1 MKNFISH
8 KASTGLLFLLFG
20 LLAQSGWGQTVKTWT
35 GTTSNSWLTATNW
48 NTSGA
53 PSGTSTEAYFN
64 VNTQAGANSIN
75 MNGISV
81 GNSSIGSI
89 HFGSSSTTARTISNS
104 SGTTGGTF
112 TLNGTTINSI
122 ANTIIRNNS
131 ATTHIIAPGASTGL
145 KLGLGNVTENIIQID
160 AGGGILISS
169 VITGSNNLT
178 KGGTGAGV
186 LTLSGVNTYTGNTT
200 ISAGKLAL
208 TGSGSI
214 ATSPIIT
221 LGSAGTFD
229 VSGLT
234 TALALASTQ
243 TLKSSATGSN
253 TTGTITVASGK
264 GLTLGSTGGLEF
276 TAYGGGATA
285 PLTISG
291 ASTGALALNSAPIS
305 VTTTTALAAGTY
317 TLIAK
322 AGSATGV
329 TGTIGTLTMAGSGLA
344 SGTEATLSIE
354 SGELK
359 LTVVESSPT
368 ISTSG
373 SLTAVNTTYG
383 TASES
388 TTSFS
393 VSGSN
398 LNGTTDVTVTPPA
411 GFEVATSS
419 DFSTTIGTSASALSL
434 GTATSISSITIY
446 VRLSATASFSGSPY
460 SGNIVV
466 AGGGATSVNVATVS
480 SSVTTKALTITGLS
494 AANKNYDGTTS
505 VSVTGTAAYSG
516 LANDESFTPSDVVTW
531 AFPDAN
537 VGDNKVLTRT
547 GSYAVPS
554 ANYTVTQP
562 SLTASIL
569 AVTPSAPTIT
579 SITTGD
585 ALLSV
590 AFTAPTSNGGA
601 SITNYEYSIN
611 NGSSFTACSPSQTSS
626 PIIIYG
632 LTNGTIYNVQ
642 IRAVNSAG
650 SGTASTAVQGTPTA
664 PTTPTIFGAATATAF
679 TTTYGTASADQS
691 FTISG
696 SSLDADIIATAPTGF
711 EVSSDGTNYGTTTTF
726 FQSGGTAS
734 GTLRIRLKAG
744 ATVTGTNYNS
754 VTIQLT
760 STNATTVN
768 ITTASSGNSV
778 ATKALTITGIS
789 ISNKVYD
796 GNTTATILG
805 TAIYSGL
812 VSGDNSIVTD
822 SPTAVFANKTVA
834 NAKAVT
840 VSGYT
845 APSANYSI
853 SQPTGLTA
861 NITAAPLTLTS
872 TSVTTKTYDGT
883 TAATITGTLSG
894 IIPSDVVTLNGTGTF
909 ASANA
914 GIGISVTSTSTLGGA
929 DAGNYALTQP
939 TGLTGDI
946 TKANQTITFNAL
958 VNQTI
963 GAADYSPGATSATS
977 GTNAITYTSSNTAVA
992 TITAGSLI
1000 QIVGAGTTTITASQA
1015 ASTNYNAAA
1024 DVIQSLIV
1032 TLAPVTLITF
1042 DFVGA
1047 AGNETTISSNSNNAN
1062 ILASSIS
1069 RGSGLISSTNTDRF
1083 NSTNWAITSIANAVS
1098 GNNYVEFT
1106 VSPNSGYMFSVS
1118 SILIQLQRS
1127 GTGLT
1132 AIALRSSVDNY
1143 TANLDAVKNVVDNAS
1158 TQSFTFTFAQ
1168 TNSLAPVIYRLY
1180 GYAEASG
1187 GSGGPGDGTGNDIV
1201 VTGTVS
1207 VPATPP
1213 TLTADDSSNTVD
1225 NNIDITFSDDT
1236 SWRTAITAVK
1246 IGSTALTPDTDY
1258 VISAGN
1264 IQLKPSGLNVLL
1276 TASGSKS
1283 ITVVATGYSDA
1294 TVTQEINTGA
1304 PTANST
1310 ATISAILAP
1319 NVTRTVTCT
1328 AKDQYSNLVSGYAFK
1343 YDATITSADAT
1354 TAESYTID
1362 DTAIT
1367 SSTNNVSLISTT
1379 NASGVATFTVAM
1391 PAVLDANDG
1400 ISVQVQLANGTTN
1413 IGSAFAYHELP
1424 GQTIT
1429 FGVLSAVT
1437 YGDAAFTLSATGG
1450 ASGNP
1455 VTFTSS
1461 NPLVATCTGTN
1472 GTTLTITGAGTVTIY
1487 ANQAA
1492 SASYNAAAQ
1501 ESQSLVVN
1509 QKGLTIS
1516 GLTGVSRVYNGT
1528 TTATFTGTPVYVGLA
1543 YGQSFS
1549 VSGTAS
1555 AVFSDADV
1563 GTGKTITV
1571 SGYTVPSDN
1580 YTLTQPT
1587 LTADITQAPQTISF
1601 GSLPN
1606 RVVGG
1611 ASFTLPLNASSA
1623 LAISYASSDTSVAT
1637 VSGNT
1642 VTIVG
1647 VGTTTI
1653 TASQAGNS
1661 NYFAATSVSQDQ
1673 TIIATPIAG
1682 WDFFGQNNI
1691 ASLAATTL
1699 NSNLTSGGI
1708 TRGAGASANSAANSF
1723 STTGFQNDGISTA
1736 NTDYFQI
1743 TLTPGTGYQ
1752 TSLSVINANF
1762 DGTASFYGSPG
1773 VTSRYAY
1780 SLDGTNFTLIG
1791 SDVTSVSL
1799 KPAAVDLT
1807 GISALQNV
1815 TAGTTIT
1822 IRYYASGQTTTGG
1835 WRFSSPAAGVLGLAI
1850 GGSVDLIPTNNW
1862 TGAISTSWNN
1872 PGNWSLS
1879 TLPLSTDNIT
1889 ISTGAPILDVSHTID
1904 AGRTLT
1910 ISGTGALTIN
1920 PNAILTIAGT
1930 ADFGGKS
1937 VTLKSD
1943 ATGTAAIGQVT
1954 GSLTGATNVTVER
1967 YIPAKR
1973 AWRALTSPLKGSD
1986 TSLFASWQNAGVAVD
2001 PFNTG
2006 VELWGPSGTGLA
2018 SGPGYNIRQYTTSGW
2033 ADVNNTQSTNLFT
2046 SAANNAYMVFVTGGY
2061 GSNNIGNGQS
2071 AATTLKATGELI
2083 TGTVNYSLSS
2093 TNHTLIGNPFASP
2106 ISPELILANT
2116 ANTNTAL
2123 LFPYLWVWNPAYNTN
2138 GAYELY
2144 DKVAGT
2150 YSGGNLSAGTAIQSG
2165 QAFFVRTETASS
2177 SLTLTESMKSSSIS
2191 NTFRNSNSVSPSIV
2205 RASFLKQTALDW
2217 MPLDGCIAAFY
2228 EGANPAAD
2236 DADGKKMINSGENI
2250 GFVRNAVNLSS
2261 EHYPLVTA
2269 QDILYLKVWNTQQAH
2284 YKLKLNTEEF
2294 TMVGVE
2300 AYLQDLYTGTTQP
2313 LNLDGSVQDYEFDV
2327 DPTVSASSGNRFRIV
2342 FTNTALAVTNPEQGQ
2357 LSIYPNPATGG
2368 KVTVSLPTGNFEGCS
2383 YELINVLGQV
2393 VRQDEI
2399 ANANSSQISIPL
2411 TGLPTSWYALRI
2423 RKDNKVVYQGK
2434 LIINN

>member
-8 KASTGLLFLLFG
+8 KARTGLLFLLFG
-20 LLAQSGWGQTVKTWT
+20 LLTQNGWGQVSLPVSRTSWATEPTGWTNSGCTQRTSTFACSGSDATTFDTNNDSRVVNFSGVPYQLNFALKKSSMSGQSKLTVEESANGTSYSLLGVYGTATAATAITDCGNITLNILSTTRYIRWTYTKATGNCDMDDVSITSATPSAPTIGTITPGNQQLSVAFTTPISNGGSAITNYKYSTDGGTSFLTRQT
-35 GTTSNSWLTATNW
+35 GTTATPIVITTLSSDGTTALTN
-48 NTSGA
+48 
-53 PSGTSTEAYFN
+53 GTSYN
-64 VNTQAGANSIN
+64 VQIRAVNANGDGAATASTAATPRTTPSAPTI
-75 MNGISV
+75 GTITP
-81 GNSSIGSI
+81 GNSQLSVAFTAGSD
-89 HFGSSSTTARTISNS
+89 G
-104 SGTTGGTF
+104 
-112 TLNGTTINSI
+112 
-122 ANTIIRNNS
+122 
-131 ATTHIIAPGASTGL
+131 GASITDYKWSVDGT
-145 KLGLGNVTENIIQID
+145 NYTTR
-160 AGGGILISS
+160 AGTASPI
-169 VITGSNNLT
+169 VITGLAN
-178 KGGTGAGV
+178 GTAYTVRIRAVNAAGDGSV
-186 LTLSGVNTYTGNTT
+186 ATAGSTSTPRTT
-200 ISAGKLAL
+200 PSAP
-208 TGSGSI
+208 TI
-214 ATSPIIT
+214 
-221 LGSAGTFD
+221 
-229 VSGLT
+229 
-234 TALALASTQ
+234 
-243 TLKSSATGSN
+243 
-253 TTGTITVASGK
+253 GTITPGNGQLSVAFTAGSDGGASITDYK
-264 GLTLGSTGGLEF
+264 WSVDGTNYTTRAGTGSPIVITGLTNG
-276 TAYGGGATA
+276 TAYTVRIRAV
-285 PLTISG
+285 
-291 ASTGALALNSAPIS
+291 N
-305 VTTTTALAAGTY
+305 AAGD
-317 TLIAK
+317 
-322 AGSATGV
+322 GSV
-329 TGTIGTLTMAGSGLA
+329 
-344 SGTEATLSIE
+344 
-354 SGELK
+354 
-359 LTVVESSPT
+359 
-368 ISTSG
+368 
-373 SLTAVNTTYG
+373 
-383 TASES
+383 
-388 TTSFS
+388 
-393 VSGSN
+393 
-398 LNGTTDVTVTPPA
+398 
-411 GFEVATSS
+411 
-419 DFSTTIGTSASALSL
+419 
-434 GTATSISSITIY
+434 
-446 VRLSATASFSGSPY
+446 ATAS
-460 SGNIVV
+460 
-466 AGGGATSVNVATVS
+466 AAATP
-480 SSVTTKALTITGLS
+480 VTS
-494 AANKNYDGTTS
+494 
-505 VSVTGTAAYSG
+505 
-516 LANDESFTPSDVVTW
+516 
-531 AFPDAN
+531 
-537 VGDNKVLTRT
+537 
-547 GSYAVPS
+547 
-554 ANYTVTQP
+554 
-562 SLTASIL
+562 
-569 AVTPSAPTIT
+569 PSAPTIT
-579 SITTGD
+579 SITPGD

-590 AFTAPTSNGGA
+590 AFTAPSSNGGV
-601 SITNYEYSIN
+601 SISNYEYSTDGGTN
-611 NGSSFTACSPSQTSS
+611 WTTPSPGVTTS
-626 PIIIYG
+626 PLLITG
-632 LTNGTIYNVQ
+632 LTNDTTYNVQ

-679 TTTYGTASADQS
+679 TTTYGTASAAQS
-691 FTISG
+691 FAISG

-744 ATVTGTNYNS
+744 ATVTGTNYNN

-812 VSGDNSIVTD
+812 VSGDNSTVTD
-822 SPTAVFANKTVA
+822 SPTAVFADKTVA

-853 SQPTGLTA
+853 TQPTGLTA

-1024 DVIQSLIV
+1024 DVIQSLTV
-1032 TLAPVTLITF
+1032 TLAPITLATWNFTTNVSPASVPLNVTISNLAQGNNNGTTTILSATSASSGYSGASGTNNA
-1042 DFVGA
+1042 GA
-1047 AGNETTISSNSNNAN
+1047 AARAGVLSTGANGSAYFEFTITPTSGYYFSLKGISFG
-1062 ILASSIS
+1062 S
-1069 RGSGLISSTNTDRF
+1069 RGTST
-1083 NSTNWAITSIANAVS
+1083 APVA
-1098 GNNYVEFT
+1098 YV
-1106 VSPNSGYMFSVS
+1106 
-1118 SILIQLQRS
+1118 
-1127 GTGLT
+1127 
-1132 AIALRSSVDNY
+1132 LRSSVDSYGSDLVTGSLSVNSTWGLY
-1143 TANLDAVKNVVDNAS
+1143 SNSTINSISSVGSAITYRIYGYNGTGSPSVNTANWRIDDLTLSGNVI
-1158 TQSFTFTFAQ
+1158 
-1168 TNSLAPVIYRLY
+1168 LA
-1180 GYAEASG
+1180 
-1187 GSGGPGDGTGNDIV
+1187 
-1201 VTGTVS
+1201 
-1207 VPATPP
+1207 ATPP
-1213 TLTADDSSNTVD
+1213 TLTADATANTVD
-1225 NNIDITFSDDT
+1225 NNIDITFTDDT
-1236 SWRTAITAVK
+1236 AWRNAITAVK
-1246 IGSTALTPDTDY
+1246 IGSTALTLTTDY

-1264 IQLKPSGLNVLL
+1264 IQLKPSGANVLL

-1294 TVTQEINTGA
+1294 TVTQEINAGA

-1328 AKDQYSNLVSGYAFK
+1328 AKDQYSNSVPGYTFK
-1343 YDATITSADAT
+1343 YDATITSDDAT
-1354 TAESYTID
+1354 TSESYTID
-1362 DTAIT
+1362 ASAIT
-1367 SSTNNVSLISTT
+1367 STTNNVSLTSTT
-1379 NASGVATFTVAM
+1379 NSSGVATFTVVM

-1400 ISVQVQLANGTTN
+1400 LSLQVQLVDGTTN
-1413 IGSAFAYHELP
+1413 IGSTFAYHELP

-1429 FGVLSAVT
+1429 FGTLSAVT

-1461 NPLVATCTGTN
+1461 DPLVATCTGTN

-1528 TTATFTGTPVYVGLA
+1528 IAATFTGTPAYVGLA

-1563 GTGKTITV
+1563 GTGKTITI

-1587 LTADITQAPQTISF
+1587 LTADITQASQTISF

-1611 ASFTLPLNASSA
+1611 ASFTLPLNASST
-1623 LAISYASSDTSVAT
+1623 LAISYASSDINVAT

-1773 VTSRYAY
+1773 VTSQYAY

-1791 SDVTSVSL
+1791 SAVTSVSL

-1835 WRFSSPAAGVLGLAI
+1835 WRFSSPAAGILGLAI

-1862 TGAISTSWNN
+1862 TGGNSTWDSTS
-1872 PGNWSLS
+1872 NWSLS
-1879 TLPLSTDNIT
+1879 RVPLSTDNIT
-1889 ISTGAPILDVSHTID
+1889 ISTGSPVLNVSHTID

-1910 ISGTGALTIN
+1910 ISGTGTLTIN

-1937 VTLKSD
+1937 VIIKSD
-1943 ATGTAAIGQVT
+1943 VSGDGAIGQVT
-1954 GSLTGATNVTVER
+1954 GTLSNATSVTVER

-2006 VELWGPSGTGLA
+2006 IELWGPGGTGAAVDGNGLTD
-2018 SGPGYNIRQYTTSGW
+2018 GPGYSIKKYTSTGW
-2033 ADVNNTQSTNLFT
+2033 ANVTNTRTTTDYLFT
-2046 SAANNAYMVFVTGGY
+2046 SSANNAYMVFVTGGY

-2106 ISPELILANT
+2106 ISPAAILSNT

-2217 MPLDGCIAAFY
+2217 MPVDGCIAAFY
-2228 EGANPAAD
+2228 EGANAAAD

-2250 GFVRNAVNLSS
+2250 GFVRNTVNLSS
-2261 EHYPLVTA
+2261 EHYPLVTN
-2269 QDILYLKVWNTQQAH
+2269 QDILNLKIWNTQQAR

-2300 AYLQDLYTGTTQP
+2300 AY
-2313 LNLDGSVQDYEFDV
+2313 
-2327 DPTVSASSGNRFRIV
+2327 
-2342 FTNTALAVTNPEQGQ
+2342 
-2357 LSIYPNPATGG
+2357 
-2368 KVTVSLPTGNFEGCS
+2368 
-2383 YELINVLGQV
+2383 
-2393 VRQDEI
+2393 
-2399 ANANSSQISIPL
+2399 
-2411 TGLPTSWYALRI
+2411 
-2423 RKDNKVVYQGK
+2423 
-2434 LIINN
+2434 